1 MFIYPSINEGFG
13 YPPLEA
19 MSKSIPVAASAV
31 CSIPEVCGDAALYFN
46 PYDIEEIANRIVQ
59 LADPVMH
66 RNMAERGRKR
76 YELNFDCAHCRMSL
90 TDVSEQR

>member
-1 MFIYPSINEGFG
+1 MLFRS
-13 YPPLEA
+13 
-19 MSKSIPVAASAV
+19 

-76 YELNFDCAHCRMSL
+76 YEYIRRQQDKDLEALADYICK
-90 TDVSEQR
+90 